1 MNVAEASY
9 IWSDPEGRGRNRY
22 VLFRRRFELAGEP
35 EAGELNIFADT
46 RYRLLVNGTVV
57 AHGPARFFLEAPEY
71 DTHDIAPFLRPGL
84 NVVAVMV
91 NSYGCVSFHSE
102 FSIGGLIAWGRVR
115 AGGEETTLLTDGSWK
130 CVESPGHRPETVKL
144 SFALNPGELLDARE
158 MAPDWAAPEYDDSGW
173 PPAVAIADQSHW
185 GELRPRSIPLL
196 DERRVHPEGLTNV
209 RAAAWCE
216 DDDIYSFALAAPGG
230 RYRRRGLPALAM
242 THLHSPREQ
251 DVALGAWWGTYWLNG
266 QKLDPQARDD
276 VHMRQDFRV
285 HLREGWNALMVQG
298 DVDYG
303 VWLFYL
309 GIPRG
314 AEVSVSAGRE
324 IGSPHTFLLAGPWG
338 EEREVAHEVGL
349 PLESPEDLPESLGP
363 WQRWPR
369 GRSAE
374 DAYTER
380 CWKTTRMA
388 AQAPDGVAMRG
399 ADYAERVGDDT
410 LVLLYDFGG
419 EVLGRPVVEFT
430 AAEGTKVD
438 LAYSERLV
446 DGEPADMRRY
456 HVCMAE
462 RCIAREGRQSW
473 QTFHPRG
480 MRWLEVSVTGDL
492 EAFELHDVALTR
504 ANYPVR
510 EVGSFECSDPLL
522 NRIWRIGRATQ
533 HACMEDAYLDCPR
546 RERGLYSGDFLV
558 QFYTNL
564 AAYGDTK
571 LMRRCIELFFLSQGE
586 NGFVAPGAHGLLPG
600 HHPDY
605 TAILVQALWQ
615 YYGRTGDTEFL
626 RRMEPRLR
634 KLLAGLASVEV
645 EGSDLLDGSDMGPYL
660 DRQRMD
666 RGGINCALN
675 CFYQKAFV
683 DGAAVMDVLGEDG
696 AVADYTNRADR
707 LAAAIRDAFWDDE
720 RGVFVDRRP
729 QDVEGTGP
737 SVAANTLPVLY
748 GIASE
753 EQVDGAVD
761 YVTDALLN
769 NFVRT
774 PPQQDS
780 DCRCMPYFSFYPV
793 EVLYRHGR
801 AEAVEEYFRT
811 YWGMMA
817 ERGAWTWWET
827 FHNGSRCH
835 AWSSCPTHYLSSRV
849 LGVGFHEPGNPD
861 VVCIEP
867 HPGTLRWAAGFYP
880 HPRGRIWVEWEVKG
894 DRLLLSYDAPSEV
907 DVSVK
912 GAIVND

>member
-1 MNVAEASY
+1 MSMEEASY
-9 IWSDPEGRGRNRY
+9 IWNEPDGRGRNRY
-22 VLFRRRFELAGEP
+22 VLFRRTFELKGEP
-35 EAGELNIFADT
+35 EAGQLSIFADT
-46 RYRLLVNGTVV
+46 RYRLLINGMVV
-57 AHGPARFFLEAPEY
+57 AHGPARFLVEAPEY
-71 DTHDIAPFLRPGL
+71 DTHDITPFLRSGH

-102 FSIGGLIAWGRVR
+102 FSRGGLKAWGTVQT
-115 AGGEETTLLTDGSWK
+115 ADGAETTLVTDESWK
-130 CVESPGHRPETVKL
+130 CIESPGHRPETAKL

-158 MAPDWAAPEYDDSGW
+158 VDPDWASAACDDSGW
-173 PPAVAIADQSHW
+173 AAAVPVADPSHW
-185 GELRPRSIPLL
+185 GDLHPRSIPLL
-196 DERRVHPEGLTNV
+196 DERRVEPEGLTSV

-216 DDDIYSFALAAPGG
+216 DDEVYSFALAATGG

-242 THLHSPREQ
+242 AHLHSPREQ
-251 DVALGAWWGTYWLNG
+251 DVTLGAWWGEYWLNG
-266 QKLDPQARDD
+266 EKLDPRERDD
-276 VHMRQDFRV
+276 VHMRQDFPV
-285 HLREGWNALMVQG
+285 HLREGWNTLLVRR
-298 DVDYG
+298 DIDYG

-309 GIPRG
+309 GVPRD
-314 AEVSVSAGRE
+314 ADVSVSAERE
-324 IGSPHTFLLAGPWG
+324 LGSPYTFLLAGPWEG
-338 EEREVAHEVGL
+338 EPQELNL
-349 PLESPEDLPESLGP
+349 PLESPDALPRDLGP

-369 GRSAE
+369 GLSAE

-380 CWKTTRMA
+380 AWKTSRLLEQEPDEIA
-388 AQAPDGVAMRG
+388 AGG
-399 ADYAERVGDDT
+399 ADYAREVGQDT

-419 EVLGRPVVEFT
+419 EVLGRPVIEFT
-430 AAEGTKVD
+430 AAEGTRVD
-438 LAYSERLV
+438 LAYSERLE
-446 DGEPADMRRY
+446 DGEPADMRRH

-462 RCIAREGRQSW
+462 RYIARGGRQEW
-473 QTFHPRG
+473 RTFHPRG

-492 EAFELHDVALTR
+492 DAFELHEVAMTR

-510 EVGSFECSDPLL
+510 NIGSFECSDPLL

-586 NGFVAPGAHGLLPG
+586 NGFVAPGAHGLPPG
-600 HHPDY
+600 RHPDY

-615 YYGRTGDTEFL
+615 YYARTGDVEFL
-626 RRMEPRLR
+626 RQMEPRLR
-634 KLLAGLASVEV
+634 KLLSGLASLEV

-675 CFYQKAFV
+675 CFYQKAFA
-683 DGAAVMDVLGEDG
+683 DGAAAMSVLCDSEG
-696 AVADYTNRADR
+696 AAGYRDRADR
-707 LAAAIRDAFWDDE
+707 LAAAIRESFWDAE
-720 RGVFVDRRP
+720 RGVFVDRRA
-729 QDVEGTGP
+729 QDVEQTGP

-748 GIASE
+748 GIAAE

-761 YVTDALLN
+761 YVTDALLD

-801 AEAVEEYFRT
+801 AEAVEEFFRT
-811 YWGMMA
+811 CWGMLA

-827 FHNGSRCH
+827 FHGGSRCH

-849 LGVGFHEPGNPD
+849 LGVGFPEPGNPD
-861 VVCIEP
+861 VVRIEP

-880 HPRGRIWVEWEVKG
+880 HPRGRIWVEWERKAG
-894 DRLLLSYDAPSEV
+894 DVLLSYEAPPGV
-907 DVSVK
+907 DITVK
-912 GAIVND
+912 GVIVND